1 MLTSAAELAV
11 IYTPPRQVI
20 ALVGRSV
27 SCRPPAM
34 HAIIVII
41 RSRIVSASAAGY
53 VVPTDIGQSRRR
65 ESAADYSKNLGE

>member
-1 MLTSAAELAV
+1 
-11 IYTPPRQVI
+11 
-20 ALVGRSV
+20 
-27 SCRPPAM
+27 M